1 MNIDERR
8 QVILNYLMEHE
19 SASVNSIISLLDES
33 PATIRRD
40 LTFLEANGV
49 IVRSRGYAKYNQPA
63 IVSNIHITDG
73 KLAVAKAAVQLI
85 PKGATIF
92 MDSGASAVALAQQLT
107 DREDLQIITN
117 SLSVANV
124 LCAGKPSVYMTGGS
138 LEGRQ
143 ECLVGSDAE
152 HYIQSIRVPLLFL
165 TTTGI
170 RKEQGLVCV
179 TPAQA
184 TLKHIMVKSAERVV
198 VLADA
203 QKLATD
209 SIRLFA
215 TFDEIDTLIIDEPV
229 DDAAFLQLLAQ
240 KRVELI
246 VANQYLSVFP
256 FLTRHWFDV
265 SSANQQ
271 HAQNSPFFGSSLS
284 R

>member
-8 QVILNYLMEHE
+8 QIILTYLMENE
-19 SASVNSIISLLDES
+19 SASVNSIIALFDES

-40 LTFLEANGV
+40 LVFLEENGV

-63 IVSNIHITDG
+63 VVSNIHITDG
-73 KLAVAKAAVQLI
+73 KLAVAKAAATLI
-85 PKGATIF
+85 PPNATIF
-92 MDSGASAVALAQQLT
+92 IDSGASAVALAQQLT

-124 LCAGKPSVYMTGGS
+124 LCSGKPSVYMTGGF

-143 ECLVGSDAE
+143 ECLVGPDAE
-152 HYIQSIRVPLLFL
+152 HFIQSIHVPLLFL

-170 RKEQGLVCV
+170 RRDQGLVCV

-184 TLKHIMVKSAERVV
+184 TLKHIMVKSAERVI

-229 DDAAFLQLLAQ
+229 EDSAFTALLA
-240 KRVELI
+240 RMHVDLI
-246 VANQYLSVFP
+246 VANH
-256 FLTRHWFDV
+256 T
-265 SSANQQ
+265 SS
-271 HAQNSPFFGSSLS
+271 
-284 R
+284 

>member
-1 MNIDERR
+1 M
-8 QVILNYLMEHE
+8 
-19 SASVNSIISLLDES
+19 
-33 PATIRRD
+33 
-40 LTFLEANGV
+40 
-49 IVRSRGYAKYNQPA
+49 
-63 IVSNIHITDG
+63 
-73 KLAVAKAAVQLI
+73 
-85 PKGATIF
+85 
-92 MDSGASAVALAQQLT
+92 
-107 DREDLQIITN
+107 
-117 SLSVANV
+117 
-124 LCAGKPSVYMTGGS
+124 
-138 LEGRQ
+138 
-143 ECLVGSDAE
+143 
-152 HYIQSIRVPLLFL
+152 PLLFL

-246 VANQYLSVFP
+246 VANQYL
-256 FLTRHWFDV
+256 
-265 SSANQQ
+265 
-271 HAQNSPFFGSSLS
+271 
-284 R
+284 

>member
-1 MNIDERR
+1 MAMNIDERR

-124 LCAGKPSVYMTGGS
+124 LCAG
-138 LEGRQ
+138 
-143 ECLVGSDAE
+143 
-152 HYIQSIRVPLLFL
+152 
-165 TTTGI
+165 
-170 RKEQGLVCV
+170 
-179 TPAQA
+179 
-184 TLKHIMVKSAERVV
+184 
-198 VLADA
+198 
-203 QKLATD
+203 
-209 SIRLFA
+209 
-215 TFDEIDTLIIDEPV
+215 
-229 DDAAFLQLLAQ
+229 
-240 KRVELI
+240 
-246 VANQYLSVFP
+246 
-256 FLTRHWFDV
+256 
-265 SSANQQ
+265 
-271 HAQNSPFFGSSLS
+271 
-284 R
+284 

>member
-8 QVILNYLMEHE
+8 QAILNYLMENE
-19 SASVNSIISLLDES
+19 SASVSNIISLLDES
-33 PATIRRD
+33 PATVRRD
-40 LTFLEANGV
+40 LAFLEANGV
-49 IVRSRGYAKYNQPA
+49 ISRSRGYAKFNQPA

-73 KLAVAKAAVQLI
+73 KLAVAKAAATMI
-85 PKGATIF
+85 PRNATIF
-92 MDSGASAVALAQQLT
+92 IDSGASALALAQQLT

-124 LCAGKPSVYMTGGS
+124 LSSSKPSVYMTGGF

-152 HYIQSIRVPLLFL
+152 HYIKSIRVPLLFL

-170 RKEQGLVCV
+170 RKDQGLVCV

-184 TLKHIMVKSAERVV
+184 TLKHIMVKSAEHVV

-215 TFDEIDTLIIDEPV
+215 TFDDIDAIIVDEPV
-229 DDAAFLQLLAQ
+229 NDRAFLSLLAQ
-240 KRVELI
+240 KHVELI
-246 VANQYLSVFP
+246 VA
-256 FLTRHWFDV
+256 
-265 SSANQQ
+265 
-271 HAQNSPFFGSSLS
+271 AQTD
-284 R
+284 

>member
-1 MNIDERR
+1 MAMNIDERR

-246 VANQYLSVFP
+246 VANQYL
-256 FLTRHWFDV
+256 
-265 SSANQQ
+265 
-271 HAQNSPFFGSSLS
+271 
-284 R
+284 